1 MANYLA
7 TLNNWAHIPP
17 GSIYRGNG
25 KWDFKADKL
34 PGTAVVKERLKEVKD
49 DGTAVYT
56 KAGEKAKVSAELAK
70 EGKPI
75 ATDPIKVDPATEKDK
90 EKPVAPVVPDD
101 AGGKKP

>member
-1 MANYLA
+1 MNYLA
-7 TLNNWAHIPP
+7 TLNNLAHIPP

-34 PGTAVVKERLKEVKD
+34 PDIVKEKLKEVKD
-49 DGTAVYT
+49 DGTAIFT
-56 KAGEKAKVSAELAK
+56 KAGEKVKTASDLVK

>member
-1 MANYLA
+1 MKNFLV
-7 TLNNWAHIPP
+7 TINQWAHIPP
-17 GSIYRGNG
+17 GTVFRGSG
-25 KWDFKADKL
+25 KWDFYADTL
-34 PGTAVVKERLKEVKD
+34 PDANVVKERLKEVKEN
-49 DGTAVYT
+49 GTVDYA
-56 KAGEKAKVSAELAK
+56 KAGEKTKVAAELKK